1 MKHASFERIGIEEI
15 SLGSRH
21 GSKFDKNIL
30 QFGGYFSQIIEV
42 DAQFCGELDQR
53 CLRTLYLEFALRIFD
68 PENSV
73 PGQAGQFLIA
83 HIHFWR

>member
-1 MKHASFERIGIEEI
+1 MKHISFESIGIEEI
-15 SLGSRH
+15 SLAGWH
-21 GSKFDKNIL
+21 CPKFDENIL
-30 QFGGYFSQIIEV
+30 QIFGYCSQIIEV
-42 DAQFCGELDQR
+42 NAQFCCDLDQS

-83 HIHFWR
+83 LIGFWR

>member
-1 MKHASFERIGIEEI
+1 MEHASFEPIGIEEI
-15 SLGSRH
+15 SLVGWH

-42 DAQFCGELDQR
+42 NAQFCGELDQC

-68 PENSV
+68 SENSV

-83 HIHFWR
+83 YIHFWR